1 MLGIPHACVINA
13 RWNHEPMDRRP
24 FWQNIFSGYTASG
37 TPIISPSEVAHSL
50 RFIHSAVMLYRMW
63 RIVGILRYSI
73 GLTCELICRYETTL
87 SALRVVLWNTWSD
100 APMHA
105 LFFET
110 RSRDLVIARD
120 MFWWL
125 RSIVTKTE
133 A

>member
-1 MLGIPHACVINA
+1 MFDISHACVINA
-13 RWNHEPMDRRP
+13 RRNHEPMDQRP

-37 TPIISPSEVAHSL
+37 TPTISPSEVAHSL
-50 RFIHSAVMLYRMW
+50 RFVHSAVMLYRMW
-63 RIVGILRYSI
+63 RIVGILRYFI

-87 SALRVVLWNTWSD
+87 STLRVVLWNN

-110 RSRDLVIARD
+110 RCRDLVIARD